1 MLCFQMTLL
10 FLKSGTVNDVW
21 RVVFV
26 ACRLS
31 FVVVETSSDLF
42 FCSIFAFL

>member
-42 FCSIFAFL
+42 FFPFLHFC